1 MGPPSAST
9 LSLACPVARRCLG
22 RGTRRSGASRST
34 SACSGTPCRRTC
46 VTILVLFELLQL
58 QLRQLLQLPLLA
70 VKEVG
75 VFGDLGPEA
84 RAFRVEVLVLLQ
96 LAGVGRLLQSLEL
109 LRCQFLQFV
118 LEDHHEPI
126 DILGQLMGALDVGL
140 NQDRQAEYPT
150 VVVR

>member
-1 MGPPSAST
+1 MRLEA
-9 LSLACPVARRCLG
+9 LRLAQEHPVEE
-22 RGTRRSGASRST
+22 
-34 SACSGTPCRRTC
+34 
-46 VTILVLFELLQL
+46 LFELLQL

-109 LRCQFLQFV
+109 LRRQLLQFV